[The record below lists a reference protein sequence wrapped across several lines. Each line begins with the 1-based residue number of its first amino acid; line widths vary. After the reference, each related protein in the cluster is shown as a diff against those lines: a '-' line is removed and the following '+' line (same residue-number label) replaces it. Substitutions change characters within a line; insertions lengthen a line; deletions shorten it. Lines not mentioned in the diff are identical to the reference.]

1 MTPHTIITQ
10 YLQSLEKQ
18 FQVRE
23 NDLELLL
30 DELLGKANFITIM
43 HSPQKKIKKE
53 AYTYL
58 QKWQKWSSLSEIR
71 KHDASTQ

>member
-1 MTPHTIITQ
+1 MTPQTIITQ

-18 FQVRE
+18 FQAKE

-43 HSPQKKIKKE
+43 HSPKKKIKKRSIHIFATVTE
-53 AYTYL
+53 V
-58 QKWQKWSSLSEIR
+58 I
-71 KHDASTQ
+71 